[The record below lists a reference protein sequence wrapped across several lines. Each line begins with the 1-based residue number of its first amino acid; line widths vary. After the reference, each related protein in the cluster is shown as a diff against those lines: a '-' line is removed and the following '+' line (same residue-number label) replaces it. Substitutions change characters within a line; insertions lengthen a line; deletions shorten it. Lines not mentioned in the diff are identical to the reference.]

1 MIWDIRKYT
10 DYRINPPAAD
20 KGGPVKSLLFVQ
32 VDPAGR
38 AGEGFRFPIYGGHI
52 VTDIWGQDVFEDPD
66 LHPFRFRYEI
76 NSARIDIRPNTLSSK
91 WEDWEEMVMRQS
103 LVPFHGSGHD
113 DATAEVKKII
123 RAKVTANGEFGAS
136 LRWNIQARSLNTVWV
151 VLQCLPRSAG
161 FLRKDLRLCTDHCGA
176 IELLAVKLDIPCNPE
191 RPCAGPIPVIFSRD
205 EEKTRA
211 ELTDNPAL
219 LHPG

>member
-10 DYRINPPAAD
+10 DYRINPPAVD
-20 KGGPVKSLLFVQ
+20 EGGPVKSLLFVQ

-38 AGEGFRFPIYGGHI
+38 AAEG
-52 VTDIWGQDVFEDPD
+52 
-66 LHPFRFRYEI
+66 FRFRYEI